1 MRWHKRF
8 PFAFILLPML
18 VMTVWASPPQ
28 QAGDSNVNLRID
40 LEILADAARGEG
52 NRPEAWTFNVDAATP
67 TFVSDLWFDN
77 ELLANDIF
85 GVGVRPPEWFGAPV
99 PNGQIVAR
107 NVRHDLELA
116 ADEHFGGANRP
127 EEWNGA
133 APIFRCERDLQNLVN
148 LLADIYG
155 VILQTPASALNY
167 CQAVTVEAEGQ
178 LARVALSGEELVGTV
193 PELVLAVRGDLERLA
208 DERLGLNTRPDD
220 WIGNRDITSPTL
232 AGDNYLD
239 IEVLAD
245 DQLGQNQRPPDWIG
259 VGRGLTT
266 SPVLTYRNMRHDLE
280 LLADATMGLDVR
292 PRGWQG
298 QDLLTRC
305 DPLTQDLVFL
315 AQQAFSITIQV
326 DADSPAAYCL
336 AVTNEA
342 NLLAEAPPVS
352 DVVQPEEGE
361 EGFLFQSEFAFTYL
375 DPAAMQYMGIMPRGI
390 RFRPWYRN
398 FGDSTMMFVSGE
410 DFAVYIDRR
419 WTTMSQDVFD
429 GLPTTEGVRPLT
441 FCDAAWCN
449 GPGPTPTP
457 TGAGAIQALIDLA
470 TPPAPPSAEEIAN
483 KTQVSWNNIRVT
495 YLSDNAQ
502 TRTAQVT
509 LEICQDTAQTV
520 CEPVIRVF
528 DNGIGAE
535 KQVISQLNGL
545 NVYEFAYGYTANL
558 TIEGATLVS
567 PDVWISDPT
576 IR

>member
-1 MRWHKRF
+1 MPKRYIL
-8 PFAFILLPML
+8 ALILLSAL
-18 VMTVWASPPQ
+18 VVTVWAAPPQ
-28 QAGDSNVNLRID
+28 QTGDFNFDIRVD
-40 LEILADAARGEG
+40 LEILADDVRGEG
-52 NRPEAWTFNVDAATP
+52 DRPEGWTFNVDGASP
-67 TFVSDLWFDN
+67 TFISDLWFDN
-77 ELLANDIF
+77 ELLANEIF
-85 GVGVRPPEWFGAPV
+85 GAGRPPGWFGAPV
-99 PNGQIVAR
+99 PRQFIVAR

-116 ADEHFGGANRP
+116 ADAHFGGPNRP

-133 APIFRCERDLQNLVN
+133 PPVYTCPRDLQNLVM
-148 LLADIYG
+148 LLGDVYG
-155 VILQTPASALNY
+155 VILATPETALNY
-167 CQAVTVEAEGQ
+167 CQAVQVEAEGQ
-178 LARVALSGEELVGTV
+178 LVRVALSSEELLQTI

-208 DERLGLNTRPDD
+208 DEKLGLDNRPED
-220 WIGNRDITSPTL
+220 WVGNKDIDSPTL

-245 DQLGQNQRPPDWIG
+245 EVLGQNQRPEDWIG
-259 VGRGLTT
+259 VGRGLTN

-280 LLADATMGLDVR
+280 KLADQALGLDQR

-298 QDLLTRC
+298 EDILTRC
-305 DPLTQDLVFL
+305 DPLTQDLVFVV
-315 AQQAFSITIQV
+315 QQGYALTIQV
-326 DADSPAAYCL
+326 NAASLGEYCT
-336 AVTNEA
+336 AIANEA
-342 NLLAEAPPVS
+342 NMLAEVPPVE
-352 DVVQPEEGE
+352 DVVQPEPGE
-361 EGFLFQSEFAFTYL
+361 EDFLFESEYAFSYL

-390 RFRPWYRN
+390 EFRPWYRQ
-398 FGDSTMMFVSGE
+398 FGDSTMMFVSGN
-410 DFAVYIDRR
+410 DFAVYVDQR
-419 WTTMSQDVFD
+419 WTTMPLDLFD
-429 GLPTTEGVRPLT
+429 RLPTTEGVRPLT
-441 FCDAAWCN
+441 FCDAGWCN

-457 TGAGAIQALIDLA
+457 TGSGAIQALIDLA
-470 TPPAPPSAEEIAN
+470 TPPAPPSAEEISN

-528 DNGIGAE
+528 DNAIGAE
-535 KQVISQLNGL
+535 KQIISQLNGL